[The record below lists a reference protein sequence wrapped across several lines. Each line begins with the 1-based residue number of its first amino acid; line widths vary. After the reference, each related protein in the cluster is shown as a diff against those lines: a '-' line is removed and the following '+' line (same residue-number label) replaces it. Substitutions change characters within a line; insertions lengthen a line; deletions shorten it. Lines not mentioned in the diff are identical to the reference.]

1 MNYAAFAGVVVGDSV
16 ILIRDGL
23 PRPISGG
30 RNCGFAFATADDFNA
45 AMVDCDGVASFRF
58 WLNVGWWGVI
68 IGVVKLWNIK

>member
-45 AMVDCDGVASFRF
+45 AMIDCAYWKQTGV
-58 WLNVGWWGVI
+58 
-68 IGVVKLWNIK
+68 